1 MTTTPRSARSGP
13 AKPATSAQ
21 LKAYD
26 KAWGQFFAR
35 LKADGITA
43 DNTLFVITA
52 DENDHFV
59 GGPPNPSNCDG
70 ITIPCTYAQIGELD
84 ANVSGLLA
92 TQRGDTLPFSVH
104 SDSAPTFYIV
114 GNPGQTDPVTRTLE
128 ADVDAL
134 MVTSPITGKSDK
146 LSVYLADQAEMNLL
160 HMVTS
165 AADRTPTFTMFGN
178 PDYFNFAGAPNCNA
192 PCVVEEGSSGFAW
205 NHGDFQPDIT
215 TTWFGMVGPGVQ
227 RIGRDDN
234 VFSDHTDLRPTIL
247 ALLGLKDDY
256 VVDGR
261 VLIEF
266 LEPHV
271 APLLNSHN
279 FVALAQVYK
288 QINAPVG
295 PLGLAS
301 LKYANAS
308 ITAKDTTSYPN
319 YLTTIAGITATR
331 NNLAAQMITLLNDAA
346 FAKKPINGAQAHSL
360 ISEGNQLLTQ
370 VQTLAGP

>member
-1 MTTTPRSARSGP
+1 MTRHRNLRTPFAPGV
-13 AKPATSAQ
+13 ALTSA
-21 LKAYD
+21 
-26 KAWGQFFAR
+26 
-35 LKADGITA
+35 
-43 DNTLFVITA
+43 
-52 DENDHFV
+52 DHFV
-59 GGPPNPSNCDG
+59 GGPPSPSNCDG
-70 ITIPCTYAQIGELD
+70 VTTPCTYAQIGELD
-84 ANVSGLLA
+84 ANMRGLLA
-92 TQRGDTLPFSVH
+92 TQQNITTPFSIH

-114 GNPGQTDPVTRTLE
+114 GNPGQTVPATRTME
-128 ADVDAL
+128 AAVDKL
-134 MVTSPITGKSDK
+134 TVTSPLTGKTDK

-178 PDYFNFAGAPNCNA
+178 PDYFNFAGAPNCNS
-192 PCVVEEGSSGFAW
+192 PCVVEEGPSGFAW
-205 NHGDFQPDIT
+205 NHGDFQPEIT

-227 RIGRDDN
+227 RMGRDDN

-261 VLIEF
+261 VLQEF

-271 APLLNSHN
+271 APQLKRQQFLN
-279 FVALAQVYK
+279 LAQVYK

-308 ITAKDTTSYPN
+308 ITANDTTSYSN
-319 YLTTIAGITATR
+319 YLTTIANITATR
-331 NNLAAQMITLLNDAA
+331 NNLASQMITLLNDAA

-360 ISEGNQLLTQ
+360 ISQGNQLLNQ

>member
-1 MTTTPRSARSGP
+1 
-13 AKPATSAQ
+13 
-21 LKAYD
+21 
-26 KAWGQFFAR
+26 
-35 LKADGITA
+35 
-43 DNTLFVITA
+43 
-52 DENDHFV
+52 
-59 GGPPNPSNCDG
+59 
-70 ITIPCTYAQIGELD
+70 
-84 ANVSGLLA
+84 
-92 TQRGDTLPFSVH
+92 
-104 SDSAPTFYIV
+104 
-114 GNPGQTDPVTRTLE
+114 
-128 ADVDAL
+128 
-134 MVTSPITGKSDK
+134 
-146 LSVYLADQAEMNLL
+146 
-160 HMVTS
+160 MVTS

-178 PDYFNFAGAPNCNA
+178 PDYFTFAGAANCTSA
-192 PCVVEEGSSGFAW
+192 CVTEPPGFAW

-227 RIGRDDN
+227 KIGRDDN

-271 APLLNSHN
+271 APQLNSHN

-308 ITAKDTTSYPN
+308 ITANDDTSYTN
-319 YLTTIAGITATR
+319 YLKTIANITATR
-331 NNLAAQMITLLNDAA
+331 NDLAAQMIALLNDAA
-346 FAKKPINGAQAHSL
+346 FARKPINGAQAHSL
-360 ISEGNQLLTQ
+360 ISQGNQLLTQ